1 MQDIIFL
8 VATVVCFAVAIIYV
22 VGCDRMKAGNTNA

>member
-1 MQDIIFL
+1 
-8 VATVVCFAVAIIYV
+8 VVCFAVAIIYV